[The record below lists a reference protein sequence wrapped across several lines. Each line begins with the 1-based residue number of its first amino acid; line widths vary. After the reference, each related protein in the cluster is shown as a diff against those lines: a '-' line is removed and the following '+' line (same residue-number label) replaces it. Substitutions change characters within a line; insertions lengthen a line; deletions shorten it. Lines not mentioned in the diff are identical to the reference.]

1 MRHSTLTGSTP
12 DALPDRSVSR
22 RIGIGQMMH
31 ATDIAH
37 TQDDDAEVVKGLSG
51 DEVDPNLIIAGGRRS
66 RRGRAQ
72 FGTGSKYQYQ
82 AKNGDNGDDDDDE
95 W

>member
-1 MRHSTLTGSTP
+1 
-12 DALPDRSVSR
+12 
-22 RIGIGQMMH
+22 MMH
-31 ATDIAH
+31 ATDRVH
-37 TQDDDAEVVKGLSG
+37 MQDDDAEVVKGLSG

-72 FGTGSKYQYQ
+72 FGAGSKYQYQ

>member
-1 MRHSTLTGSTP
+1 M
-12 DALPDRSVSR
+12 
-22 RIGIGQMMH
+22 Q
-31 ATDIAH
+31 
-37 TQDDDAEVVKGLSG
+37 DDAEVVKGLSG

-72 FGTGSKYQYQ
+72 FGSGSKYQYQ
-82 AKNGDNGDDDDDE
+82 AGNDDAEDDDE

>member
-1 MRHSTLTGSTP
+1 MLQEDS
-12 DALPDRSVSR
+12 AV
-22 RIGIGQMMH
+22 
-31 ATDIAH
+31 
-37 TQDDDAEVVKGLSG
+37 EFVKGLSG

-72 FGTGSKYQYQ
+72 FGSSAQQYKYESK
-82 AKNGDNGDDDDDE
+82 DDSEDE